1 LFHKIVS
8 FFCFIIKSK
17 NEHGVHSPFVFDLIT
32 SCFYKKKGKNDLTIL
47 LNYKKQLSKNTSLL
61 EISKFNFMSRLL
73 LSHKRKRWEIRKNWQ
88 FLFPVIGI
96 ILLGYSS
103 FKLIKLIP
111 VDWFDFAEYYFFPY
125 LMFVL
130 YFVGI
135 FYFLLKTILFAIN
148 KLESKWVVNQRSR
161 IYKDSEISNKRAR
174 LLIHL
179 IQYLKPKNI
188 LEIGTGFGIN
198 TVVLSSAQRNSKI
211 RTLDENEQVVNAIKE
226 MFKKNTIKNVKF
238 LAGNFDITLPRVFN
252 NNTYDFIH
260 FKGSC
265 VNKTI
270 LKYFESSLLAI
281 DNNSVFLFEN
291 IHSNK
296 ESEKVWNYIKK
307 HEKVTVT
314 IDTLLW
320 GFVFFRKE
328 QEKEHFIIRI

>member
-1 LFHKIVS
+1 MFHKIVS

-226 MFKKNTIKNVKF
+226 MFKKNNIKNVKF
-238 LAGNFDITLPRVFN
+238 LAGNFNITLPRVFN

>member
-1 LFHKIVS
+1 MFHKIVS

-32 SCFYKKKGKNDLTIL
+32 SCFYKTKSKNDLTIF

-61 EISKFNFMSRLL
+61 EISNFNFMSRLL
-73 LSHKRKRWEIRKNWQ
+73 LSHKRKR
-88 FLFPVIGI
+88 
-96 ILLGYSS
+96 
-103 FKLIKLIP
+103 
-111 VDWFDFAEYYFFPY
+111 
-125 LMFVL
+125 
-130 YFVGI
+130 
-135 FYFLLKTILFAIN
+135 
-148 KLESKWVVNQRSR
+148 SR
-161 IYKDSEISNKRAR
+161 IFKDSEISNKRAR

-211 RTLDENEQVVNAIKE
+211 TTLDENEQTVNVIKE
-226 MFKKNTIKNVKF
+226 MFKKNTFKHVKF
-238 LAGNFDITLPRVFN
+238 LTGNFDITLPQVFN
-252 NNTYDFIH
+252 NNTYDFIY

-265 VNKTI
+265 ENKTT
-270 LKYFESSLLAI
+270 LNYFESSLSSI
-281 DNNSVFLFEN
+281 HNNSVLLFEN
-291 IHSNK
+291 IHSNR
-296 ESEKVWNYIKK
+296 ESEKVWNSIKK

-314 IDTLLW
+314 IDTFLW

>member
-1 LFHKIVS
+1 MFHKIVS

-211 RTLDENEQVVNAIKE
+211 TTMDENEQVVNAIKE

-238 LAGNFDITLPRVFN
+238 LAGNFNITLPRVFN

-270 LKYFESSLLAI
+270 LKYFESSLLSI

>member
-1 LFHKIVS
+1 MFHKIVS

-32 SCFYKKKGKNDLTIL
+32 SCFYKKKGKNDLTIF

-61 EISKFNFMSRLL
+61 EISNFNFMSRLL

-88 FLFPVIGI
+88 FLFPVIGV

-111 VDWFDFAEYYFFPY
+111 IDWFDLAEYYLFPY

-161 IYKDSEISNKRAR
+161 IFKDSEISNKRAR

-211 RTLDENEQVVNAIKE
+211 TTLDENEQVVNAIKE
-226 MFKKNTIKNVKF
+226 MFKKNTFKNVKF
-238 LAGNFDITLPRVFN
+238 LAGNFDITLPQALN
-252 NNTYDFIH
+252 NNNNDFIY
-260 FKGSC
+260 FKGK
-265 VNKTI
+265 NINETT
-270 LKYFESSLLAI
+270 LKYFEFSLTHI
-281 DNNSVFLFEN
+281 HNDSVILFEN
-291 IHSNK
+291 IHSDK
-296 ESEKVWNYIKK
+296 ESEKIWNHIKNNK
-307 HEKVTVT
+307 KVTVT
-314 IDTLLW
+314 IDTFFW

>member
-1 LFHKIVS
+1 MFHKIVS

-32 SCFYKKKGKNDLTIL
+32 SCFYKKKSKNDLTIF

-61 EISKFNFMSRLL
+61 EISNFNFMSSFL
-73 LSHKRKRWEIRKNWQ
+73 LSHKRKRSR
-88 FLFPVIGI
+88 
-96 ILLGYSS
+96 
-103 FKLIKLIP
+103 
-111 VDWFDFAEYYFFPY
+111 
-125 LMFVL
+125 MF
-130 YFVGI
+130 
-135 FYFLLKTILFAIN
+135 
-148 KLESKWVVNQRSR
+148 
-161 IYKDSEISNKRAR
+161 KDSEISNKRAS

-179 IQYLKPKNI
+179 IQYLKPKYI

-211 RTLDENEQVVNAIKE
+211 TTLEENEQVVNTIE
-226 MFKKNTIKNVKF
+226 EIFKKNTVKNVKF

-265 VNKTI
+265 TNKNI
-270 LKYFESSLLAI
+270 LKYFESSLLSI

-296 ESEKVWNYIKK
+296 ESEKAWNYIKK

-314 IDTLLW
+314 IDTFLW

>member
-1 LFHKIVS
+1 MFHKIVS

-32 SCFYKKKGKNDLTIL
+32 SCFYKKKGKNDLTIF

-61 EISKFNFMSRLL
+61 EISNFNFMSRLL
-73 LSHKRKRWEIRKNWQ
+73 LSHKRKRWEVRKNWQ
-88 FLFPVIGI
+88 FLFPVIGV

-111 VDWFDFAEYYFFPY
+111 IDWFDLAEYYLFPY

-161 IYKDSEISNKRAR
+161 IFKDSEISNKRAR

-198 TVVLSSAQRNSKI
+198 TVILSSAQRNSKI
-211 RTLDENEQVVNAIKE
+211 TTLEENEQVVKAIKE
-226 MFKKNTIKNVKF
+226 IFKKNTVKNVKF
-238 LAGNFDITLPRVFN
+238 LTGNFDITLPRVFN

-265 VNKTI
+265 ANKTI

-314 IDTLLW
+314 IDTFFW

>member
-1 LFHKIVS
+1 
-8 FFCFIIKSK
+8 
-17 NEHGVHSPFVFDLIT
+17 FVFDLIT

-148 KLESKWVVNQRSR
+148 KLESKWLVNQRSR

-211 RTLDENEQVVNAIKE
+211 TTMDENEQVVNAIKE

-238 LAGNFDITLPRVFN
+238 LAGNFNITLPRVFN

-270 LKYFESSLLAI
+270 LKYFESSLLSI

>member
-211 RTLDENEQVVNAIKE
+211 TTLEENDQVVKAIKE
-226 MFKKNTIKNVKF
+226 MFEKNTVKNVKF
-238 LAGNFDITLPRVFN
+238 LTGNFDITLPRVFN

-265 VNKTI
+265 ANKII
-270 LKYFESSLLAI
+270 LKHFESSLLSI

-307 HEKVTVT
+307 HKKVTVT
-314 IDTLLW
+314 IDTFLW

>member
-1 LFHKIVS
+1 MFHKIVS

-32 SCFYKKKGKNDLTIL
+32 SCFYKKKGKNDLTIF

-61 EISKFNFMSRLL
+61 EISNFNFMSRLL

-88 FLFPVIGI
+88 FLFPVIGV

-111 VDWFDFAEYYFFPY
+111 IDWFDLAEYYLFPY

-161 IYKDSEISNKRAR
+161 IFKDSEISNKRAR

-211 RTLDENEQVVNAIKE
+211 TTLDENEQTVNVIKE
-226 MFKKNTIKNVKF
+226 MFKKNTFKHVKF
-238 LAGNFDITLPRVFN
+238 LTGNFDITLPQVFN
-252 NNTYDFIH
+252 NNIYDFIY

-265 VNKTI
+265 ENKTT
-270 LKYFESSLLAI
+270 LNYFESSLSSI
-281 DNNSVFLFEN
+281 HNNSVLLFEN
-291 IHSNK
+291 IHSNR
-296 ESEKVWNYIKK
+296 ESEKVWNSIKK

-314 IDTLLW
+314 IDTFLW

>member
-1 LFHKIVS
+1 MFHKIVS

-32 SCFYKKKGKNDLTIL
+32 SCFYKKKDKNDLTIFSD
-47 LNYKKQLSKNTSLL
+47 YKKQLSKNTLLL
-61 EISKFNFMSRLL
+61 EILSFNFMSRLL
-73 LSHKRKRWEIRKNWQ
+73 LSHK
-88 FLFPVIGI
+88 
-96 ILLGYSS
+96 
-103 FKLIKLIP
+103 
-111 VDWFDFAEYYFFPY
+111 
-125 LMFVL
+125 
-130 YFVGI
+130 
-135 FYFLLKTILFAIN
+135 
-148 KLESKWVVNQRSR
+148 SKRSR
-161 IYKDSEISNKRAR
+161 FFKNSEISNKRAR

-211 RTLDENEQVVNAIKE
+211 TTLEENEQVVKAIKE
-226 MFKKNTIKNVKF
+226 MFEKNTVKNVKF
-238 LAGNFDITLPRVFN
+238 LTGNFDITLPRVFN

-265 VNKTI
+265 ANKII
-270 LKYFESSLLAI
+270 LKHFESSLLSI

-307 HEKVTVT
+307 HKKVTVT
-314 IDTLLW
+314 IDTFLW

-328 QEKEHFIIRI
+328 QEKEHFIIKDVIEEIVGEINDEFDTTIALRFIIQKKQSP